1 MLHENSKSKHLKD
14 IFVHLFTKRLSEI
27 LHCMLEEQ
35 ILKIKNGN
43 LEELDKVYKEMK
55 PKFFSYAKSTF
66 RKMDI
71 EDIEDAYQDT
81 MMDFYNNIQ
90 RGSLTEISRS
100 LSAYIIQIGKVKLIK
115 LSDKKNLF
123 VTLNNI
129 EELTALQNYDH
140 RIDDMVKFVFGNVS
154 ENCKKILDLF
164 YFKRKSMDE
173 IATELGYKN
182 ADTVKAKKNRCIS
195 KLSEQVTKM
204 RLGYE

>member
-1 MLHENSKSKHLKD
+1 MLK
-14 IFVHLFTKRLSEI
+14 
-27 LHCMLEEQ
+27 EQ
-35 ILKIKNGN
+35 IHRIKNGN
-43 LEELDKVYKEMK
+43 LEELDKVYKDMK
-55 PKFFSYAKSTF
+55 PKFFSYAKSSF
-66 RKMDI
+66 SKIDI

-81 MMDFYNNIQ
+81 MLDFYNNIQ
-90 RGSLTEISRS
+90 RGLLTEISSS
-100 LSAYIIQIGKVKLIK
+100 LSAYRIQIGKMKLIK
-115 LSDKKNLF
+115 VSDKKNPYT
-123 VTLNNI
+123 TLSNI
-129 EELTALQNYDH
+129 EDLAALQNYDH

>member
-1 MLHENSKSKHLKD
+1 
-14 IFVHLFTKRLSEI
+14 
-27 LHCMLEEQ
+27 
-35 ILKIKNGN
+35 
-43 LEELDKVYKEMK
+43 
-55 PKFFSYAKSTF
+55 
-66 RKMDI
+66 MDI